1 MTKEGCEVVHRVK
14 IPLIYFKPAVTAA
27 FNLIFLAAAELIIVS
42 SPSFSVFFFGDVCR
56 RHLQDSS
63 QLKGTKLI
71 MEEGGFEKL
80 SIGCQRWMSKISAF
94 KSQLIVQG
102 SAKTTPEDKENVQ
115 WHQLLKDRRVPSRT
129 PAEKKIKKTKT
140 APSGSF
146 NRNVHYTCTKRRIS
160 RSSRSR
166 FNQRVKLLMG
176 ALVQI
181 RETDSVTNVTRGTM
195 RLCTHMWLR

>member
-14 IPLIYFKPAVTAA
+14 IIYFKSAATAA

-42 SPSFSVFFFGDVCR
+42 SPSFPVFFFGDVCR

-102 SAKTTPEDKENVQ
+102 SAKTTAEDKENVQ

-129 PAEKKIKKTKT
+129 PAEKKKNKKTKT

>member
-1 MTKEGCEVVHRVK
+1 M
-14 IPLIYFKPAVTAA
+14 
-27 FNLIFLAAAELIIVS
+27 
-42 SPSFSVFFFGDVCR
+42 FFFGDVCR
-56 RHLQDSS
+56 RRFQDSS

-71 MEEGGFEKL
+71 MEEGEFEKL
-80 SIGCQRWMSKISAF
+80 PIGCQRWMSKISAF

-102 SAKTTPEDKENVQ
+102 SAKTTAEDKENVH

-129 PAEKKIKKTKT
+129 PAEKKNKKKTKIAT
-140 APSGSF
+140 SGSF
-146 NRNVHYTCTKRRIS
+146 NRSVHYTCTKRRIS

-181 RETDSVTNVTRGTM
+181 RETDSVTNVKRGTM